1 MNVKNSFLKPN
12 SSFPNGHENIA
23 QTMIQ
28 AAENV
33 FRGLNPSVSDG
44 ENLIHQSLV
53 PF

>member
-1 MNVKNSFLKPN
+1 
-12 SSFPNGHENIA
+12 
-23 QTMIQ
+23 MIQ

-44 ENLIHQSLV
+44 ENLIHQRLV